1 MKTICMKLK
10 VIVDPNPF
18 TSELAVF
25 IHGHFTM
32 NVVLRLLNN
41 AGTVIRITGCTVD
54 KGENKIT
61 IENLNRYATGDY
73 VLDVKLLNG
82 DLIEKINLVKK

>member
-1 MKTICMKLK
+1 MKLK
-10 VIVDPNPF
+10 VTVNPNPF

-32 NVVLRLLNN
+32 NVVLRLLNS

-54 KGENKIT
+54 KGENKFT
-61 IENLNRYATGDY
+61 LENLNRYATGDY
-73 VLDVKLLNG
+73 VLDVKMLNG
-82 DLIEKINLVKK
+82 DLIEKIDLIKK